1 MFASSACCD
10 VGGGADVG
18 AAEGSPFAVV
28 STWLLGLGGIGGP
41 LGRVDAPICSA
52 WKDGRRSWDC
62 TGGVGALGTDAGFEG
77 GVSMSMALS
86 SSTVVLPS
94 VLCVAVV
101 GSDVSGVLSETF
113 EGTKVPFVCGVA
125 VDRLVAG
132 PNGLAGVFGRF
143 RFVARVGE
151 RDGGGG

>member
-1 MFASSACCD
+1 MVTSSAGCD
-10 VGGGADVG
+10 VVGGADVG
-18 AAEGSPFAVV
+18 AVEGSPFAAV

-41 LGRVDAPICSA
+41 LGREDTPICSA

-62 TGGVGALGTDAGFEG
+62 TGGVGALGADAGFEG

-113 EGTKVPFVCGVA
+113 AGMKASFACGVA
-125 VDRLVAG
+125 AGRLVAG
-132 PNGLAGVFGRF
+132 PNGLAGVFGRL
-143 RFVARVGE
+143 RVVARVGE